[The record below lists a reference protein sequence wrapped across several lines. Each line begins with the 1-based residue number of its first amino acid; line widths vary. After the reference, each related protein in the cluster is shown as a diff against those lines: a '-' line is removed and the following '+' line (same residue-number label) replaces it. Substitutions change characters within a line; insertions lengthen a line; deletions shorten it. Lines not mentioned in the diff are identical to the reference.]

1 MSLTRHPSVLSPFEL
16 RSCSVPNFFCT
27 FADDEEHPP
36 GYPPHPEAMKF
47 NWKTFVVE
55 VLRAVIAALAGG
67 TAGMMM

>member
-1 MSLTRHPSVLSPFEL
+1 MSLTRYLSVPSPFEL
-16 RSCSVPNFFCT
+16 RSLSVRINFCT
-27 FADDEEHPP
+27 FADGEEHPP

-55 VLRAVIAALAGG
+55 VLRALIAALAGG